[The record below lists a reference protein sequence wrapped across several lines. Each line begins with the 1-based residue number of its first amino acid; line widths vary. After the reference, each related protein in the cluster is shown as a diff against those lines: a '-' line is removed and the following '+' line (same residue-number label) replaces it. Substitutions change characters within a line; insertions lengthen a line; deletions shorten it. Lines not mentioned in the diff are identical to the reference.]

1 MRLVFTADKET
12 LDVIKALKGFC
23 DEDSESVVVTDS
35 IHFLYQ
41 VEVLLSAGFK
51 FALIDPD
58 GKQFLI
64 GKGEAAED
72 ESEQDERET
81 G

>member
-1 MRLVFTADKET
+1 MRLVFSSDKET
-12 LDVIKALKGFC
+12 LDVIQALQDFC
-23 DEDSESVVVTDS
+23 EEDSQSTIVTDA

-51 FALIDPD
+51 FALIDPE
-58 GKQFLI
+58 GNQFLI
-64 GKGEAAED
+64 GKGEIKED
-72 ESEQDERET
+72 ESQQDKGES

>member
-12 LDVIKALKGFC
+12 LDIIGALQEFC
-23 DEDSESVVVTDS
+23 DEDSKATIVTDS

-41 VEVLLSAGFK
+41 VEVLLKAGFK
-51 FALIDPD
+51 LAIIDPK

-64 GKGEAAED
+64 GKGEVCD
-72 ESEQDERET
+72 ESEQDEGES